1 MLFLQTA
8 ADWLRARNL
17 PFEMTA
23 LLPVPVNKLIDDWV
37 LRAQDQQRRITAL
50 TRTALADEAEILLQ
64 RCTTIVTLYPEGID
78 AAPPRSRAFR
88 HHPYRTLARIL
99 DQHDRNHVA

>member
-1 MLFLQTA
+1 
-8 ADWLRARNL
+8 
-17 PFEMTA
+17 MTA

-64 RCTTIVTLYPEGID
+64 RCTTIVPLYPEGID
-78 AAPPRSRAFR
+78 ATTLSSRAFR
-88 HHPYRTLARIL
+88 QHQYRRLAAIL
-99 DQHDRNHVA
+99 AHMPIMSLRSCVRSRRRNPAAPAR